1 MNRSELHSIAR
12 LMFKSFFRVTV
23 TGTEN
28 LPSGGGYLLAVN
40 HLSRLDPPLVFAIL
54 DREDVTALVAE
65 KYQKYPF
72 FRWIIG
78 IMDGIWINRGEADF
92 SALRQARDFLRGGGV
107 LGIAPEGTRSHTGAL
122 IRAKTGAAYLAD
134 KSGVPVIPV
143 AISGTDGAIWR
154 ALLLQRPRIHVQ
166 IGTRVELLSIER
178 EGREATLQHNTD
190 EIMCRIAAMLP
201 ERYRGVYA
209 DHPRLRELLAQNSQ
223 PYKQITFRSKSGAV
237 DSNRPA

>member
-1 MNRSELHSIAR
+1 MNRHELHSIAR
-12 LMFKSFFRVTV
+12 LIFKWLFRVTV
-23 TGTEN
+23 TGMEA
-28 LPSGGGYLLAVN
+28 LPTRGGYLLAVN
-40 HLSRLDPPLVFAIL
+40 HLSRLDPPLIFALI
-54 DREDVTALVAE
+54 DRDDVTALVAD

-72 FRWIIG
+72 FRWIIQTV
-78 IMDGIWINRGEADF
+78 DGIWINRGEADL

-122 IRAKTGAAYLAD
+122 IRAKTGTAYLAD

-166 IGTRVELLSIER
+166 IGAPVDLLPIER
-178 EGREATLQHNTD
+178 EGREARLQRNTD

-201 ERYRGVYA
+201 ERYRGVYV
-209 DHPRLRELLAQNSQ
+209 DHPRLKKLLAHDSQ
-223 PYKQITFRSKSGAV
+223 PHS
-237 DSNRPA
+237 

>member
-1 MNRSELHSIAR
+1 MNRRQLHSIAR
-12 LMFKSFFRVTV
+12 LIFKWLFRVTV

-28 LPSGGGYLLAVN
+28 LPPCGGYLLAVN
-40 HLSRLDPPLVFAIL
+40 HLSRLDPPLIFAMI
-54 DREDVTALVAE
+54 DRHDVTALVAD

-72 FRWIIG
+72 FRWIIE
-78 IMDGIWINRGEADF
+78 IVDGIWINRGEADL

-122 IRAKTGAAYLAD
+122 IRAKTGTAYLAD

-143 AISGTDGAIWR
+143 AIGGTDGAIWR

-166 IGTRVELLSIER
+166 IGAAVHLLPIER
-178 EGREATLQHNTD
+178 AGREATLQRNTD

-209 DHPRLRELLAQNSQ
+209 DHPRLKELLAGNA
-223 PYKQITFRSKSGAV
+223 KSH
-237 DSNRPA
+237 DRILFS